1 MGQSSIEKSSINKSG
16 INKSCVDKSCVD
28 KSCVDKSMLKK
39 PLLNKVVVVIAVMVA
54 AALMGGFS
62 LAGLPAPAFSAALWK
77 GPALAAPAQLFGR
90 DTKKD
95 TTRLLTGKVLDA
107 NDNPVPN
114 SVVYLTNTHTRSVK
128 TYIVG
133 PDGTYRFPALQPTI
147 DYEVYAQ
154 LDNHKSG
161 TKTVSQFDDRTQ
173 VYISL
178 KINTK

>member
-1 MGQSSIEKSSINKSG
+1 MF
-16 INKSCVDKSCVD
+16 
-28 KSCVDKSMLKK
+28 
-39 PLLNKVVVVIAVMVA
+39 
-54 AALMGGFS
+54 GFS
-62 LAGLPAPAFSAALWK
+62 LSGLPTPVFSSSLWTNA
-77 GPALAAPAQLFGR
+77 ALAAPAQLFGR

-95 TTRLLTGKVLDA
+95 TTRLLTGKVLDSS
-107 NDNPVPN
+107 DNPLPN

-133 PDGTYRFPALQPTI
+133 DDGTYRFPALQPTI

-173 VYISL
+173 VYIDL
-178 KINTK
+178 RINTKRAAK